1 MAALVCC
8 ASGFLVACEPPLDG
22 FMGLT
27 VDAAGRPV
35 AVMQICEHVD
45 GVTIYSETPSI
56 DPDQSPTMTP
66 AATWIITPAASG
78 FVQFPLSG
86 GGEWQLQ
93 GQRKPLRVKTEYS
106 LHAWSS
112 TGSPRTGYA
121 TFSPG
126 GLKKLK
132 YGQVHM
138 GGLKAESADPAA
150 SELTMPL
157 ADFRTGLCT

>member
-1 MAALVCC
+1 
-8 ASGFLVACEPPLDG
+8 
-22 FMGLT
+22 MGLT

-45 GVTIYSETPSI
+45 GVTIYSETPSVG
-56 DPDQSPTMTP
+56 QSPIMTP
-66 AATWIITPAASG
+66 VATWIITPAASG

-93 GQRKPLRVKTEYS
+93 GERKPLRMNTEYS

-112 TGSPRTGYA
+112 TGSPRTGHV
-121 TFSPG
+121 TFSLA

-132 YGQVHM
+132 YGQVHI
-138 GGLKAESADPAA
+138 GAGLEVEPADPAA
-150 SELTMPL
+150 SGVTMPL
-157 ADFRTGLCT
+157 AGFRTGACT